1 MTIAEAIARPMI
13 GAMFVYGGLDSLRH
27 PEGKAPTAEHVTASL
42 TDATGVP
49 PARLVMVNGAVQVGA
64 GVALAVGFLPR
75 PAAIALAASLVPT
88 TLAGHRF
95 WEKKDPKERAGQTIQ
110 FLKNLSMF
118 GGLVLAAT
126 STGGRPSVPWR
137 VKRVVHTAVDRAG
150 ERLGDL
156 HPGA

>member
-1 MTIAEAIARPMI
+1 VTLAEAIARPMI
-13 GAMFVYGGLDSLRH
+13 GAMFVYAGLDSLRH
-27 PEGKAPTAEHVTASL
+27 PEAKAPAAEPVTAPL
-42 TDATGVP
+42 TDATGFP
-49 PARLVMVNGAVQVGA
+49 PAQLVMVNGAVQVGA

-95 WEKKDPKERAGQTIQ
+95 WEKEDPKERSGQTIH

-137 VKRVVHTAVDRAG
+137 VKRAVHTAG
-150 ERLGDL
+150 ERLGEL
-156 HPGA
+156 HSGA

>member
-27 PEGKAPTAEHVTASL
+27 AEAKAPTADRVTASL
-42 TDATGVP
+42 TDSTGIP
-49 PARLVMVNGAVQVGA
+49 PSRLVMVNGAVQVGA
-64 GVALAVGFLPR
+64 GVVLALGILPR
-75 PAAIALAASLVPT
+75 PAAAVLAASLVPT

-95 WEKKDPKERAGQTIQ
+95 WEHADAKERTGQTIH
-110 FLKNLSMF
+110 FLKNLSIL

-150 ERLGDL
+150 ERLGEL
-156 HPGA
+156 HPS

>member
-1 MTIAEAIARPMI
+1 VTLAEAVARPMI

-27 PEGKAPTAEHVTASL
+27 PAAKAPAAEPVTAPL
-42 TDATGVP
+42 TDATGFP
-49 PARLVMVNGAVQVGA
+49 PAQLVMVNGAVQVGA
-64 GVALAVGFLPR
+64 GIALAVGFLPR

-95 WEKKDPKERAGQTIQ
+95 WEKKDSKERAGQTIQ
-110 FLKNLSMF
+110 FLKNLSML

-137 VKRVVHTAVDRAG
+137 VRRAVHTAVDRAG
-150 ERLGDL
+150 ERLGEL
-156 HPGA
+156 HSGS